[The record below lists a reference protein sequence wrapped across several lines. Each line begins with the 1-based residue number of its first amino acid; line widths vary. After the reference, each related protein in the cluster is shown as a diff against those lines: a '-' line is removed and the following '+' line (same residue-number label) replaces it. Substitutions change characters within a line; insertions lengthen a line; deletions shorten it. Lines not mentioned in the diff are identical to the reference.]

1 MRLTLFKVV
10 SMVSS
15 SHRAN
20 VSFVGDFIN
29 KFKNLCW
36 ADNLKH
42 LICYKEDPA

>member
-20 VSFVGDFIN
+20 VSSASRVVALLVISSTSSRTCAG
-29 KFKNLCW
+29 
-36 ADNLKH
+36 
-42 LICYKEDPA
+42 LII